1 MTVPH
6 RLLNWF
12 SRTNHFA
19 TSRQVISASGLKLWL
34 AYHGYNLNG
43 DLNDSGEAW
52 LIAFLSNRWGHKPGL
67 VVDCGANRGDFTRW
81 VLENTQFR
89 VLAIEPSP
97 IRIEELNRLQEK
109 YPERMQVFACGVGAV
124 TEAKTLFEVGADGG
138 GSTFAPEVL
147 EIGYLAEQYQSKIR
161 SEIRLLDDIIDE
173 VAKDS
178 TWKLP
183 IALLK
188 IDVEGLEDDVL
199 KGARRLLGS
208 NPPAAIQFEGNWHQ
222 LFRGSTVRS
231 VASLAPDFDLY
242 QLLPGKR
249 GLARREPENWST
261 NVFAHANWVL
271 MGRRT

>member
-1 MTVPH
+1 M
-6 RLLNWF
+6 
-12 SRTNHFA
+12 A
-19 TSRQVISASGLKLWL
+19 
-34 AYHGYNLNG
+34 
-43 DLNDSGEAW
+43 
-52 LIAFLSNRWGHKPGL
+52 
-67 VVDCGANRGDFTRW
+67 
-81 VLENTQFR
+81 
-89 VLAIEPSP
+89 
-97 IRIEELNRLQEK
+97 
-109 YPERMQVFACGVGAV
+109 ER
-124 TEAKTLFEVGADGG
+124 
-138 GSTFAPEVL
+138 
-147 EIGYLAEQYQSKIR
+147 YQSKIR
-161 SEIRLLDDIIDE
+161 SEIRLLDDIIDD
-173 VAKDS
+173 VAKDG

-199 KGARRLLGS
+199 KGASRLLGS

-271 MGRRT
+271 MGRKT